1 MSKDKR
7 EVKLSS
13 SLSID
18 IVFKHANR
26 RKSESDKH
34 KKDNNE
40 FETTDAG
47 FIVGSY
53 NPNRNRMLT
62 KEQIKNDIL
71 SKSEEDD
78 DRPSIL
84 CQTSLNKKEEDNKTS
99 VLGQNSLED
108 EIFGD
113 IEM

>member
-1 MSKDKR
+1 MILGGSMSKDKK
-7 EVKLSS
+7 EVTLSS
-13 SLSID
+13 SLSVD

-34 KKDNNE
+34 KKDNKFKISE
-40 FETTDAG
+40 DE

-84 CQTSLNKKEEDNKTS
+84 CQTSLNKKEEDIKQ
-99 VLGQNSLED
+99 VY
-108 EIFGD
+108 
-113 IEM
+113 